1 MVKGSISLYLP
12 LLYPLHSLFFFLNL
26 AKTLY
31 FPFLFS
37 ILISY
42 LSVSLCHPHFHLLF
56 LPFSLT
62 SSLYSLLGSS
72 FLSLSLSP
80 FQRILLALSTL
91 NSILNSLHNFPPFNL
106 ALSLFPSLSPNFP
119 LLSLYTKHMYCIL
132 YILIIPGI

>member
-12 LLYPLHSLFFFLNL
+12 LFYPLHSLFFFLNL

-56 LPFSLT
+56 LPFSLA

-72 FLSLSLSP
+72 FLSLSFAFSTNTSP
-80 FQRILLALSTL
+80 LSTL
-91 NSILNSLHNFPPFNL
+91 HSILNHLHTFPPFH
-106 ALSLFPSLSPNFP
+106 LSPLTFSVSLSFSVSV
-119 LLSLYTKHMYCIL
+119 LFCVISVC
-132 YILIIPGI
+132 

>member
-31 FPFLFS
+31 FPFLLF

-56 LPFSLT
+56 LPFSLA

-80 FQRILLALSTL
+80 FQRILLPSLLYTRFLITFTLSLPFTL
-91 NSILNSLHNFPPFNL
+91 LCLSFLLCLLTFLCYLCILNICIV
-106 ALSLFPSLSPNFP
+106 
-119 LLSLYTKHMYCIL
+119 YCTF
-132 YILIIPGI
+132 